1 MTDLGPLFFPKRI
14 GIAGLSSRERTWGR
28 MVLGNLRD
36 GGFAGDI
43 VAVAPRSATDI
54 PYVADLDD
62 LDEPLDL
69 LLVTLPAT
77 AVPGMVAR
85 ARETGMARSV
95 LVFSAGFAE
104 TGPEGA
110 ALERE
115 LVAAAGDLPLVGP
128 NCVGLLSRPGDAVAT
143 VSQFVHRPHPPAGP
157 VAIVSQSGALG
168 FVMATLLERHGV
180 SVGTYVSVG
189 NEACLG
195 IGELGAHL
203 IERPDVSVLG
213 LYIESVRNPAALR
226 AVAVRAAELGK
237 RVVALKAG
245 TSAAGQR
252 ATLSHTAAVAGD
264 ALLFR
269 GLCDDAGIVAADSD
283 EAFADLLH
291 AAQRPIAG
299 AGGAARGWVGLP
311 VRPKIAVVTMTG
323 GGGAILADRLSAS
336 GASVPA
342 LADGTRASVDGL
354 GLTSIASSANPIDL
368 GGNFDRDADKLG
380 DLFAVLDA
388 DPEID
393 GIAGIFTFGD
403 HRVDWY
409 RDLAGKLASLGTPAW
424 MIWAAGRAEDRT
436 GTPPGAVFDTI
447 ESFVRGLPALRGFA
461 SGPADTTAPPEAA
474 RTALDGAAPGAR
486 VITEADAHHVV
497 RGLGLEYVPTVVLDA
512 ERIQALSDPAASSP
526 AEGRDAGIPGLPVAR
541 EYVVKVDHPDVA
553 HRAKLGL
560 VRVGVAAEDVPGVV
574 RELAGAAE
582 AHRVSGPRIVVQPR
596 LEQRGELVVGGIRD
610 PQYGPALV
618 VGAGGARVEAGDAY
632 RYGLPV
638 PARPATL
645 RATAEEIAARF
656 GPLDVDALTGLL
668 TNTARLMSTTPDL
681 AELDINPVLVRPDG
695 SLTAVDALIIRESG
709 R

>member
-1 MTDLGPLFFPKRI
+1 MSDLDPLFFPKRV
-14 GIAGLSSRERTWGR
+14 GIAGLSSREHTWGR

-54 PYVADLDD
+54 PYVADLAD

-69 LLVTLPAT
+69 LLITLPAA
-77 AVPGMVAR
+77 AVPPMVAR

-104 TGPEGA
+104 TGAEGA
-110 ALERE
+110 ALEKE
-115 LVAAAGDLPLVGP
+115 LAAAAGDLPLIGP
-128 NCVGLLSRPGDAVAT
+128 NCVGLLSRPGGAVAT

-157 VAIVSQSGALG
+157 VAILSQSGALG

-180 SVGTYVSVG
+180 SLGTYVSVG

-195 IGELGAHL
+195 IGDLGAHL

-245 TSAAGQR
+245 TSAAGRR

-269 GLCDDAGIVAADSD
+269 GLCDDAGIVVAESD

-291 AAQRPIAG
+291 AARHPA
-299 AGGAARGWVGLP
+299 ATGGSALP
-311 VRPKIAVVTMTG
+311 AHPRVAVVTMTG
-323 GGGAILADRLSAS
+323 GGGAILADRLSAT

-342 LADGTRASVDGL
+342 LSEQTRANVDGL

-368 GGNFDRDADKLG
+368 GGNFDRDADRLD
-380 DLFAVLDA
+380 DLFAVLDG
-388 DPEID
+388 DPAID
-393 GIAGIFTFGD
+393 GIAGVFTFGD
-403 HRVDWY
+403 HRAEWY
-409 RDLAGKLASLGTPAW
+409 RDLAGKLAALRTPAW

-436 GTPPGAVFDTI
+436 GTPPGMVFDTI
-447 ESFVRGLPALRGFA
+447 ESLVRSLPALRGSA
-461 SGPADTTAPPEAA
+461 SGPVDAGPAPEAA
-474 RTALDGAAPGAR
+474 REALRAAAPGAR
-486 VITEADAHHVV
+486 VITEADAHPVV
-497 RGLGLEYVPTVVLDA
+497 HGLGLAYVPTVVLDA
-512 ERIQALSDPAASSP
+512 GRIPDPSGREAPRAAPALAA
-526 AEGRDAGIPGLPVAR
+526 LPEAR

-560 VRVGVAAEDVPGVV
+560 VRVGVASEDVPGVV
-574 RELAGAAE
+574 RELSRAAE
-582 AHRVSGPRIVVQPR
+582 AHGITGARVVVQPR
-596 LEQRGELVVGGIRD
+596 LDHRGELVVGGIRD
-610 PQYGPALV
+610 PQYGPALI

-638 PARPATL
+638 PARPETL
-645 RATAEEIAARF
+645 RATAEEIATRF
-656 GPLDVDALTGLL
+656 GPLDVDALTTLL
-668 TNTARLMSTTPDL
+668 TNASRLMTTGDV

-695 SLTAVDALIIRESG
+695 SLTAVDALIVRAAG